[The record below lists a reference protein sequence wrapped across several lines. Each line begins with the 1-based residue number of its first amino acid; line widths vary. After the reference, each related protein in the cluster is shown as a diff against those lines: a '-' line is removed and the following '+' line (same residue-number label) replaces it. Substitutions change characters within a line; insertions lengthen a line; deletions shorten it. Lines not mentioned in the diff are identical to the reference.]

1 VDRGRVSLLELLLPS
16 ACGGCGRYG
25 DVLCPVCRASL
36 KPAGGAVDR
45 FVASDGGW
53 VIGESFEVAAAAFA
67 YQGPLRRV
75 LQRLKYVGAR
85 QVAPPLAEAAV
96 PALSRLMA
104 ISGRLPL
111 VPVPLHPER
120 ERVRGYNQASLLAAA
135 LARQAHLPSTN
146 LLVRIRATTRQHH
159 LDRTGRLR
167 NLRGA
172 FAIAPTVR
180 SPPAVILIDDILTTS
195 ATLDACASVLLEAG
209 CERVFGFTIAREL

>member
-1 VDRGRVSLLELLLPS
+1 MSLLNLLLPS
-16 ACGGCGRYG
+16 ACAGCGRFG
-25 DVLCPVCRASL
+25 DVLCSGCLASL
-36 KPAGGAVDR
+36 KPAARAVDR

-67 YQGPLRRV
+67 YQGPLRRA

-85 QVAPPLAEAAV
+85 QVAPPLAEAAL
-96 PALSRLMA
+96 PALRRLVP

-120 ERVRGYNQASLLAAA
+120 ERVRGYNQAALLAAA
-135 LARQAHLPSTN
+135 LAREAGLPWTN
-146 LLVRIRATTRQHH
+146 LLVRARATTRQHH
-159 LDRTGRLR
+159 LDRAGRLR

-172 FAIAPTVR
+172 FAIAPTAR
-180 SPPAVILIDDILTTS
+180 PPPAMILVDDILTTS
-195 ATLDACASVLLEAG
+195 ATLDACAGVLLEAG